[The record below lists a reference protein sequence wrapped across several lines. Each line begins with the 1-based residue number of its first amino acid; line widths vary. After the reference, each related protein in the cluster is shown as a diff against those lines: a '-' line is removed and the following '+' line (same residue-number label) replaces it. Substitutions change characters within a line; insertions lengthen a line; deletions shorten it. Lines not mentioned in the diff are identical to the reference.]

1 MKRMQKLLSLLFAAM
16 LVLALPAAAL
26 AAENPTVDY
35 TGQEKQFVFSNT
47 GAGSATDLFVNF
59 KGVMPGDTLS
69 QTISVKNS
77 SAGKVRIYLR
87 MEPVKPEHKDF
98 LDQLQLKV
106 TNSFGSTKLYE
117 APPSEQDGLAE
128 NVLLGLFY
136 PGAAITLTADLIV
149 PLTLGNE
156 YMEKTGDVVWVF
168 TVEEVPE
175 PTPEPTPVPTPKPP
189 DKTGDETNLTPWLL
203 LGATMLLVIAVLIVL
218 KKRAAGNE

>member
-35 TGQEKQFVFSNT
+35 TGQENQFVFSNT
-47 GAGSATDLFVNF
+47 GTGSSTDLFVDF

-69 QTISVKNS
+69 QEINIKNS

-98 LDQLQLKV
+98 LDQLQLNV
-106 TNSFGSTKLYE
+106 TSSFGGTKLYE

-136 PGAAITLTADLIV
+136 PGASITLTANLTV
-149 PLTLGNE
+149 PLTLDNAYAE
-156 YMEKTGDVVWVF
+156 QTGDVVWVF
-168 TVEEVPE
+168 TVEEVPD
-175 PTPEPTPVPTPKPP
+175 PTPVPTPKPS
-189 DKTGDETNLTPWLL
+189 DQTGDETNLTPWFL
-203 LGATMLLVIAVLIVL
+203 LGAAMLLVIAVLIVL
-218 KKRAAGNE
+218 KKRAADNE